1 MELGKQALV
10 VALMAQ
16 GSVQAQE
23 ALDIQALVVEVAVVA
38 QQEVAVVALLAEV
51 AEEEL
56 QEVVVELQELALE
69 CQHK

>member
-23 ALDIQALVVEVAVVA
+23 ALDIQALV
-38 QQEVAVVALLAEV
+38 AEV
-51 AEEEL
+51 AE
-56 QEVVVELQELALE
+56 VALLV
-69 CQHK
+69 